1 MSAKD
6 VIIALDFPTR
16 EEALGFL
23 DQFPAG
29 EKPFVKIGM
38 ELFYAEG
45 PQMVREI
52 KSRGHRIFLDLKL
65 HDIPNTVGRAMAVLS
80 RLDVDMVN
88 LHASGA
94 SAMMRA
100 ALEGLTRPD
109 GTRPILIAV
118 TQLTSTDAATLKN
131 ELLIQRRLQ
140 IDFQVVGFFPKTPHM
155 SGCGQHQRAADT
167 KVGKQ
172 QFAKVRIDFFLV
184 FKNSH
189 SHVPQA
195 QALQPCA
202 GGAIVQCALQRHQGA
217 LQRRHCVPGPLRHAV
232 AISSRA
238 GGWIGDSTG
247 SQNHRLG
254 SIAPPLPRNTSD
266 LMIFDFQIYCPISH
280 Q

>member
-1 MSAKD
+1 M
-6 VIIALDFPTR
+6 
-16 EEALGFL
+16 

-131 ELLIQRRLQ
+131 ELLIDTPMAETVMAYAKNAADSGLDGVVCSPLEAALVKEQCGESFLTVTPGIRFADSTVGDQKR
-140 IDFQVVGFFPKTPHM
+140 IMTPEKAGRSGCDYIVVGRPIT
-155 SGCGQHQRAADT
+155 QAADPVAAYRRAVT
-167 KVGKQ
+167 
-172 QFAKVRIDFFLV
+172 DFF
-184 FKNSH
+184 
-189 SHVPQA
+189 
-195 QALQPCA
+195 
-202 GGAIVQCALQRHQGA
+202 G
-217 LQRRHCVPGPLRHAV
+217 
-232 AISSRA
+232 
-238 GGWIGDSTG
+238 
-247 SQNHRLG
+247 
-254 SIAPPLPRNTSD
+254 
-266 LMIFDFQIYCPISH
+266 
-280 Q
+280 